1 MANKVNKTEKPKKRV
16 NYKQLFTI
24 QSEIEKTL
32 RKACP
37 KINEGSGIY
46 FLLRYDPEED
56 KNYGYIG
63 LGVNLLRRMISHI
76 QGYQQRIDV
85 SLKKRGLWSEDNPNG
100 WKLNVLN
107 FPREELEEKEKFY
120 IDLYLK
126 NGYTLLNKESG
137 GSTGKFLINERKPSK
152 TYRDG
157 IVQGQKSTR
166 AKVKVYFDK
175 YLDYSIKD
183 KPTKIKEKKFAEFKQ
198 FLEGEDKNEQDWYF

>member
-1 MANKVNKTEKPKKRV
+1 MKVNKTEKPKKQV

-63 LGVNLLRRMISHI
+63 LGVNLLRRMISHV
-76 QGYQQRIDV
+76 QGYQQHIDI
-85 SLKKRGLWSEDNPNG
+85 SLKKRGFYSEDNPNG

-107 FPREELEEKEKFY
+107 FPRNELEEKERYY

-126 NGYTLLNKESG
+126 NGYTLLNIENG
-137 GSTGKFLINERKPSK
+137 GRQGKALINERKPSK

-157 IVQGQKSTR
+157 IVQGQNSTR

-183 KPTKIKEKKFAEFKQ
+183 KPTKIKERKLEEFKQ
-198 FLEGEDKNEQDWYF
+198 FLEGNTEGGND

>member
-1 MANKVNKTEKPKKRV
+1 MAKKKI
-16 NYKQLFTI
+16 NYRKLFTI
-24 QSEIEKTL
+24 QSEIERTL

-76 QGYQQRIDV
+76 QGYQQRIDI

-137 GSTGKFLINERKPSK
+137 GSTGKFLINERKPAK
-152 TYRDG
+152 TYT
-157 IVQGQKSTR
+157 QGVAYGTLKTKR
-166 AKVKVYFDK
+166 KVKEFFDK
-175 YLDYSIKD
+175 YLDFVVKQPS
-183 KPTKIKEKKFAEFKQ
+183 TKIKERKFAEFGE
-198 FLEGEDKNEQDWYF
+198 FLKGGENEPTTDKDTETT

>member
-1 MANKVNKTEKPKKRV
+1 MANKVNKTEKPKKQV

-63 LGVNLLRRMISHI
+63 LAVNLLRRMISHV
-76 QGYQQRIDV
+76 QGYQQHIDI
-85 SLKKRGLWSEDNPNG
+85 SLKKRGFYSEDNPNG

-107 FPREELEEKEKFY
+107 FPRDELEEKERYY

-126 NGYTLLNKESG
+126 NGYSLLNIENG
-137 GSTGKFLINERKPSK
+137 GRQGKSLINERKPSK

-183 KPTKIKEKKFAEFKQ
+183 KPTKIKEKKFAEFTD
-198 FLEGEDKNEQDWYF
+198 FLAENNESDAD